1 MEKEVK
7 SIIINGET
15 AIKPYFYIK
24 NKKLHCRY
32 SVDKCV
38 TPDDRQKIFVANGA
52 ESERVFVELKGDY
65 TGIILNCMGEQL
77 IDNLSLNK
85 GVNVINIPIGGLA
98 ILNRK

>member
-1 MEKEVK
+1 MGKEIK

-38 TPDDRQKIFVANGA
+38 
-52 ESERVFVELKGDY
+52 L
-65 TGIILNCMGEQL
+65 
-77 IDNLSLNK
+77 LSDTEEARIKEELNK
-85 GVNVINIPIGGLA
+85 NPANKQDTLKKNWNLLVEFVQKQLYDGIKVVDEFMQNK
-98 ILNRK
+98 RKNFK

>member
-1 MEKEVK
+1 MEKEIK

-38 TPDDRQKIFVANGA
+38 FLSDAEEQRIKEEMIKNPANKQDILKKNWNLLVEFVQKQLYDGIKVVNEFMQNK
-52 ESERVFVELKGDY
+52 RKG
-65 TGIILNCMGEQL
+65 
-77 IDNLSLNK
+77 K
-85 GVNVINIPIGGLA
+85 VNA
-98 ILNRK
+98 